1 MNQPT
6 CTDVRFPEDRVIVVN
21 VSDGDIDLD
30 FTHVL
35 QGRRR
40 SGETQIWKE
49 KKNTKS
55 WNA

>member
-40 SGETQIWKE
+40 SGETQI
-49 KKNTKS
+49 
-55 WNA
+55 